1 MLRDVVHSKN
11 FDDGAV
17 VHRHPLFDSTRE
29 TNTTPRRNSSEKKTK
44 RRRTSSSSSP
54 PPSLPFSSLVSLFVV
69 AVVLSSFFRLEKISI
84 YPNPKE
90 EEAKTWAFF
99 VATKS
104 CILSFSEVRGRESK
118 ERLSLSLSSSL
129 FFFFFFFLS
138 VLLFLSPSSIKCLS
152 LSLFQVVFLFVLSL
166 LFHPLMR
173 VRSRQKI
180 KKKREYSYI

>member
-1 MLRDVVHSKN
+1 VLRDVVHSKN

-44 RRRTSSSSSP
+44 RRRTSSSSSSS

-84 YPNPKE
+84 PKP
-90 EEAKTWAFF
+90 KRRRSKNVGVFCGHKKLYSFF
-99 VATKS
+99 
-104 CILSFSEVRGRESK
+104 LRGQRERV
-118 ERLSLSLSSSL
+118 ERDLSLSSPL

-138 VLLFLSPSSIKCLS
+138 LLFLSPSSIKCLS